1 MQIRKILI
9 GSFAFMGT
17 VTLAA
22 AAEAPIANLSDAN
35 GKILV
40 DQGQGFVGS
49 AGQDLKAGDRVF
61 IGDKSSAV
69 VAYAACT
76 VKLDKPTVFVVS
88 KAAPCLQGSNS
99 TQIGSVIIS
108 PAYDPGTG
116 GGSSNDR
123 LGTFGTVAL
132 LGLHIVVGGGLLLLT
147 ASQTASKP

>member
-17 VTLAA
+17 MTLAA

-40 DQGQGFVGS
+40 DQGQGFVAS

-76 VKLDKPTVFVVS
+76 VKLDKPTV
-88 KAAPCLQGSNS
+88 
-99 TQIGSVIIS
+99 
-108 PAYDPGTG
+108 D
-116 GGSSNDR
+116 
-123 LGTFGTVAL
+123 
-132 LGLHIVVGGGLLLLT
+132 
-147 ASQTASKP
+147 

>member
-9 GSFAFMGT
+9 GSFAFMVT

-40 DQGQGFVGS
+40 DQGQGFVAS

-108 PAYDPGTG
+108 PAYDPGAGSGGILGSGGTG
-116 GGSSNDR
+116 PIVLVGSLLAIGAGVYVVVNKPASN
-123 LGTFGTVAL
+123 
-132 LGLHIVVGGGLLLLT
+132 
-147 ASQTASKP
+147 P